1 MACRRKSCQ
10 KSTDEVRKF
19 YSRSRQ
25 QQLPLTLRIPLLEL
39 LERFPNKFGV
49 GFYPVVL
56 NESRE
61 HSHSRLLE
69 ESGFQHGKHQ
79 TSALNWMGSYPRPM
93 HALAPA
99 ENGIK
104 VSLFHS
110 FMNLS
115 GLKVCGSSQYRAAC
129 SALCKLPEQ
138 GRWTRWLLRL

>member
-10 KSTDEVRKF
+10 KSTDEVKKF
-19 YSRSRQ
+19 HSRSRQ

-39 LERFPNKFGV
+39 LERFPNKFGM

-79 TSALNWMGSYPRPM
+79 ASALNWMGGSGFIPASDARPRAGGERDKSVLVP
-93 HALAPA
+93 
-99 ENGIK
+99 
-104 VSLFHS
+104 LFREPFRFES
-110 FMNLS
+110 MW
-115 GLKVCGSSQYRAAC
+115 VVPISSC
-129 SALCKLPEQ
+129 V
-138 GRWTRWLLRL
+138 